1 MLIGRTKTIL
11 DLRIGPGSV
20 MKSGKV
26 LWKGRTWQSAAS
38 WKTRRELT
46 ESGGGGNMSPMSKP
60 RSAAMV
66 IGEGICGQYHSTE
79 NRPGPDVVLWVV
91 VIGGLL
97 KN

>member
-1 MLIGRTKTIL
+1 
-11 DLRIGPGSV
+11 

-46 ESGGGGNMSPMSKP
+46 ESGGGGGGGNTSPMSKP

-79 NRPGPDVVLWVV
+79 NRPGPEVVLWVV
-91 VIGGLL
+91 VIEDLL
-97 KN
+97 KD

>member
-11 DLRIGPGSV
+11 DLRIGTGSV

-46 ESGGGGNMSPMSKP
+46 ESGGGEYVDDVEAKECGNGDW
-60 RSAAMV
+60 R
-66 IGEGICGQYHSTE
+66 GHL
-79 NRPGPDVVLWVV
+79 RPVSQHREQTGP
-91 VIGGLL
+91 
-97 KN
+97 

>member
-1 MLIGRTKTIL
+1 MAVGGLLENKERAHGER
-11 DLRIGPGSV
+11 
-20 MKSGKV
+20 
-26 LWKGRTWQSAAS
+26 W
-38 WKTRRELT
+38 
-46 ESGGGGNMSPMSKP
+46 GGGNMSPMSKP

-66 IGEGICGQYHSTE
+66 IGEGICSQYHSTE